1 MAVEPMNMVGSPLP
15 PIYKWHHGQYC
26 CGQINHKFFLYPSS
40 SSKLLVAASG
50 LCNVK
55 EEMCLDTTLQ
65 V

>member
-1 MAVEPMNMVGSPLP
+1 MNMVGSPLP
-15 PIYKWHHGQYC
+15 PIYKWHH
-26 CGQINHKFFLYPSS
+26 GQINHKFFLYPSS